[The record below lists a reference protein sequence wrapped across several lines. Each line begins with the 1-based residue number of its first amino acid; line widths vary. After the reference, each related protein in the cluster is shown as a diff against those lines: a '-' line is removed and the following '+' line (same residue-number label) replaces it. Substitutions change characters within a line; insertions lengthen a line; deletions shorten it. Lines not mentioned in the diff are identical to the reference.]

1 MKVSR
6 RDFLKISA
14 GAGAAATFMSTDVLQ
29 KAMAVITQNNNDLN
43 LVWIHG
49 QACTGCTIS
58 ALSWVGDVS
67 AGGAGLGAGYTTN
80 LLQVLSA
87 TSTDLEFHPTL
98 MPQAGAYYTNDGET
112 YEPYA
117 GLVADNSGDEDQ
129 IYVDAIEYLK
139 DVVDNTSQETFVIV
153 EGAIPYE
160 KWGDNEEPG
169 FCEVG
174 MENVGGTYKEGHMWE
189 FADIVRYC
197 HDADGVTAFIAY
209 GNCGAFGGIP
219 GGNPNPTGA
228 KGLQHFIEDAASVG
242 QFGYS
247 IEGYGST
254 NHKPVINLTD
264 CPAHPEHLVLTY
276 AAILQS
282 LAGPGG
288 YFDYIRFDQWNRP
301 AEITLDGSSWYNIY
315 GKPTHD
321 ECERI
326 AAFDTGDFATSFA
339 DAIEYPNKCLLRL
352 GCRGVIAH
360 TNCSYKGGFTEGP
373 APNGWNPAGV
383 GNWNKDRDNEFGT
396 ANPGSWCVAQGSPC
410 YGCADVS
417 FPDNVF
423 GSGFFRE
430 CTHSEMLAGGK
441 IPGEASGAT
450 PDYEGKGLVCYT
462 CHATSMPRNNKEW
475 INNTGTVGYGSGY
488 GGSGGEY

>member
-14 GAGAAATFMSTDVLQ
+14 GAGAAATFMSTDVLKQ
-29 KAMAVITQNNNDLN
+29 AMAVITQNNNNLN

-58 ALSWVGDVS
+58 ALSWVGDT
-67 AGGAGLGAGYTTN
+67 GLGTGYTTN
-80 LLQVLSA
+80 LLQVLGA
-87 TSTDLEFHPTL
+87 TGTDLEFHPTL
-98 MPQAGAYYTNDGET
+98 MPQAGAYFTNDGEN

-117 GLVADNSGDEDQ
+117 GLDLSGGSNPEDQ

-139 DVVDNTSQETFVIV
+139 DVVDDGSQTTYVIV

-160 KWGDNEEPG
+160 TWGDNEEQG

-174 MENVGGTYKEGHMWE
+174 MEDLGDGTYKEGHMWLISE
-189 FADIVRYC
+189 IVRYC
-197 HDADGVTAFIAY
+197 EEASGVAAFIGF

-228 KGLQHFIEDAASVG
+228 KGLKHYLDDVYGVG
-242 QFGYS
+242 
-247 IEGYGST
+247 
-254 NHKPVINLTD
+254 NHKPVVNLTD

-276 AAILQS
+276 AAILQD
-282 LAGPGG
+282 GG
-288 YFDYIRFDQWNRP
+288 GLGYIHFDQWNRP
-301 AEITLDGSSWYNIY
+301 AEITLDGTSWYNIY

-339 DAIEYPNKCLLRL
+339 DAIENPNKCLLRL

-360 TNCSYKGGFTEGP
+360 TNCSYKANYTEGP

-430 CTHSEMLAGGK
+430 PSHSEKLAAGDF
-441 IPGEASGAT
+441 PGEASGAT
-450 PDYEGKGLVCYT
+450 PEYEGKGLVCYT
-462 CHATSMPRNNKEW
+462 CHATSMPRSNKEW
-475 INNTGTVGYGSGY
+475 IENDGTVGYGSGY
-488 GGSGGEY
+488 GGSGAGY